1 MNEIFTFNDKDMNRY
16 AITKKLI
23 SKHISEEEARKM
35 LGLRSVRQVRRIKR
49 RIIEEGAKGVLH
61 RNKGRPGNRRLNE
74 NLLNKAMSIVRS
86 KYADFRPTL
95 ASEKLM
101 ENHDIRIS
109 KEKMRQ
115 MMMVDG
121 LWRAKKRRAPKHY
134 RTWRARKEN
143 YGEMEQFDGSYE
155 HWFED
160 RGPECCLLL
169 AIDDATGDIT
179 HAKFDVNEGV
189 KAVFKFWLEYNEKNG
204 LPISIY
210 LDKFSTYKINHAA
223 AVDNREL
230 LTQFERAMK
239 QVSVNVIH
247 AHSPEAKGRVERMN
261 GTLQDR
267 LIKEMRL
274 ANICTIEEGNK
285 FLGKYIPVFN
295 KKFAVVPAKSGN
307 LHKVASRQISQI
319 FSVQSTR
326 RVNNDYTVIFK
337 NQFLQLAE
345 EQPVTVYKRDIV
357 TIEEHLNGELKICF
371 KGKYLKFSTLPERP
385 KKISILLPAI
395 TTKKTTGFVPP
406 ENHPWRRFRLPNSPT
421 SCLISK

>member
-326 RVNNDYTVIFK
+326 RVNNDYTVIIKTNFK
-337 NQFLQLAE
+337 LIHGFQYSQVEVL
-345 EQPVTVYKRDIV
+345 
-357 TIEEHLNGELKICF
+357 
-371 KGKYLKFSTLPERP
+371 
-385 KKISILLPAI
+385 I
-395 TTKKTTGFVPP
+395 T
-406 ENHPWRRFRLPNSPT
+406 
-421 SCLISK
+421 